1 MKTTVK
7 KTSAAKTAAK
17 KEIQATAKA
26 KATSVKKAVVKVKK
40 VSTYKV
46 NVSEAHAANK
56 VFYSTC
62 SGVRTFLLNGE
73 GTTNAVK
80 DYLRESKS
88 DESKFN
94 YLKSCR
100 RYKNPKTGEV
110 SSKYNAY
117 FMLQHINKVLSK

>member
-1 MKTTVK
+1 MKTTIK
-7 KTSAAKTAAK
+7 KAAAVKTAAK
-17 KEIQATAKA
+17 KEIKVTARA
-26 KATSVKKAVVKVKK
+26 KTESVKKAVVKVEK
-40 VSTYKV
+40 VSTYKA
-46 NVSEAHAANK
+46 NVSEAHSANK

-73 GTTNAVK
+73 GTTKAVK
-80 DYLRESKS
+80 DYLQESKN

-110 SSKYNAY
+110 SGKYNDY